1 VKGFSFLRW
10 CLLILLVAGGCAATS
25 PPAPVTGGTPRLV
38 VVFIVD
44 GLPERQAVDYR
55 DQLSPDGF
63 ERFFTRGAW
72 FTNAYYGYSHTV
84 TGPGHA
90 TVLTGAYPHRTGII
104 SNEWIDPATGEAQ
117 YCAGDPAATY
127 VGRKSSKLD
136 GTSPKNL
143 RVESLG
149 DVLKARDPRSRV
161 IAISAKD
168 RGAILPAGKDGIA
181 YMYQSQTGEMVS
193 TTYYMQRHP
202 RWVEEFNAS
211 KPADKYFGVEW
222 KPMLDDSAYARSLPD
237 ERKWYAKG
245 GKLPK
250 KMGDGQEKPGPSFYA
265 EILPTPFSDDLLFSF
280 ARAAIAGENLGK
292 GPAPDLLVV
301 SLSAHDY
308 INHAWGA
315 ESRLSQDHV
324 LQLDRMIAEFF
335 NDLDQALGRENYI
348 AMLTADHGFMPAPEY
363 SQSLGRD
370 AGRVNAAQLSA
381 RVNKELVKTFGE
393 GTWMGPWSAH
403 GVILNRALIRAKGVD
418 AAALAE
424 AARKLIS
431 AEPGIAAAYTHAELE
446 SGSRKGAPLFDVM
459 EKSFDKDRSA
469 DVVVALKPYWMFG
482 PAPGTTHGSPYDY
495 DTNVP
500 LLFYGPPWILPGRID
515 TRVEMADVAP
525 TLARILRIPAP
536 KAAEGKLL
544 PLDLT
549 SR

>member
-1 VKGFSFLRW
+1 MSRFVRCWLA
-10 CLLILLVAGGCAATS
+10 ILVVAAGCATKA
-25 PPAPVTGGTPRLV
+25 PPAPVTGGAPRLV
-38 VVFIVD
+38 VVLIVD
-44 GLPERQAVDYR
+44 GLPERQVVDYR
-55 DQLSPDGF
+55 DQLSPDGL

-84 TGPGHA
+84 TCPGHA

-127 VGRKSSKLD
+127 IGHKSSKLD

-149 DVLKARDPRSRV
+149 DVLRARDPRSRV
-161 IAISAKD
+161 IGISAKD
-168 RGAILPAGKDGIA
+168 RGAILPAGKDGVA

-193 TTYYMQRHP
+193 TTYYMQKHP
-202 RWVEEFNAS
+202 AWVDEFNAS

-222 KPMLDDSAYARSLPD
+222 RPVLDDAAYWRSLADERRWYAR
-237 ERKWYAKG
+237 G

-250 KMGDGQEKPGPSFYA
+250 KMGEGLDKPGPSFYS

-280 ARAAIAGENLGK
+280 ARAAIAGEKLGK
-292 GPAPDLLVV
+292 GPAPDILIV

-315 ESRLSQDHV
+315 ESRLSHDHL
-324 LQLDRMIAEFF
+324 LQLDRMLGEFF
-335 NDLDQALGRENYI
+335 NDLDEIIGRENYI
-348 AMLTADHGFMPAPEY
+348 AMLTADHGFMPAPEH
-363 SQSLGRD
+363 SLSLGRN
-370 AGRVNAAQLSA
+370 AGRVNAAQVSA
-381 RVNKELVKTFGE
+381 KVNRELAKTFGA
-393 GTWMGPWSAH
+393 GAWLGPWSAQ
-403 GVILNRALIRAKGVD
+403 GVVLNHALIHARGVD

-424 AARKLIS
+424 AARKGIA
-431 AEPGIAAAYTHAELE
+431 AEPGIAVAYTHAELE
-446 SGSRKGAPLFDVM
+446 SGSRKGAPLFDAM

-469 DVVVALKPYWMFG
+469 DIVVSLKPYWMFG
-482 PAPGTTHGSPYDY
+482 GTVGTTHGSPYDY

-525 TLARILRIPAP
+525 TLARILRVPAP
-536 KAAEGKLL
+536 RASEGKVL
-544 PLDLT
+544 PLDFT

>member
-1 VKGFSFLRW
+1 MSSFFRW
-10 CLLILLVAGGCAATS
+10 WILVLLVAAGCATKA

-55 DQLSPDGF
+55 DQLSPDGL

-117 YCAGDPAATY
+117 YCAGDTAATY
-127 VGRKSSKLD
+127 IGRKSSKLD

-149 DVLKARDPRSRV
+149 DVLKARDPRSHV
-161 IAISAKD
+161 IALSAKD
-168 RGAILPAGKDGIA
+168 RGAILPAGKDGVA

-193 TTYYMQRHP
+193 TTYYMKQHP
-202 RWVEEFNAS
+202 RWVDEFNAS

-250 KMGDGQEKPGPSFYA
+250 KMGEGQEKPGPAFYA

-280 ARAAIAGENLGK
+280 ARAAIAGEKLGK
-292 GPAPDLLVV
+292 GPAPDILIM

-335 NDLDQALGRENYI
+335 NDLDQAIGRENYI
-348 AMLTADHGFMPAPEY
+348 AVLTADHGFMPAPEY

-381 RVNKELVKTFGE
+381 KVNRELAKTFGE
-393 GTWMGPWSAH
+393 GAWIGPWSAQ
-403 GVILNRALIRAKGVD
+403 GVILNRALIQAKGVD
-418 AAALAE
+418 MAALTTE
-424 AARKLIS
+424 ARKLIA
-431 AEPGIAAAYTHAELE
+431 AEPGIAVAYTHAELE
-446 SGSRKGAPLFDVM
+446 SGSRKDALLFELM

-469 DVVVALKPYWMFG
+469 DIVVSLKPYWMFG
-482 PAPGTTHGSPYDY
+482 PPPGTTHGSPYDY

-515 TRVEMADVAP
+515 TRVEMSDVAP
-525 TLARILRIPAP
+525 TLAKILRIPAP
-536 KAAEGKLL
+536 AAAEGKVL

>member
-1 VKGFSFLRW
+1 MRFGW
-10 CLLILLVAGGCAATS
+10 AILLVAAACATKA
-25 PPAPVTGGTPRLV
+25 PPAPVVGGTPHLV

-44 GLPERQAVDYR
+44 GLPERQVVDYR
-55 DQLSPDGF
+55 DQLSPDGL

-104 SNEWIDPATGEAQ
+104 SNEWIDPVTGEAQ

-127 VGRKSSKLD
+127 IGGKSSKLD

-143 RVESLG
+143 GVESLG
-149 DVLKARDPRSRV
+149 DVLRARDPRSRV
-161 IAISAKD
+161 IGISAKD

-181 YMYQSQTGEMVS
+181 YMYQSGNGEMVS
-193 TTYYMQRHP
+193 TTYYMQKHP
-202 RWVEEFNAS
+202 GWVDEFNAS
-211 KPADKYFGVEW
+211 KPADKYFGAEW

-250 KMGDGQEKPGPSFYA
+250 TVGAGQEKPGPSFYS
-265 EILPTPFSDDLLFSF
+265 EILPTPFSDDLLFAF
-280 ARAAIAGENLGK
+280 ARAAIAGEKLGK
-292 GPAPDLLVV
+292 GAAPDILVI
-301 SLSAHDY
+301 SLSAHDF

-315 ESRLSQDHV
+315 ESRLSQDHL
-324 LQLDRMIAEFF
+324 LQLDRMIGEFF
-335 NDLDQALGRENYI
+335 NDLDQAIGRENYV

-363 SQSLGRD
+363 SLSLGRD
-370 AGRVNAAQLSA
+370 AGRVNAAQISA
-381 RVNKELVKTFGE
+381 RVNKELAKTFGE
-393 GTWMGPWSAH
+393 GPWIGPWSAQ
-403 GVILNRALIRAKGVD
+403 GVILNRVLIRAKGVD
-418 AAALAE
+418 AAALTAQ
-424 AARKLIS
+424 ARKLIA
-431 AEPGIAAAYTHAELE
+431 AEPGIAVAYTHAELE
-446 SGSRKGAPLFDVM
+446 SGSRKGALLFDAM

-469 DVVVALKPYWMFG
+469 DIVVALKPYWMFG
-482 PAPGTTHGSPYDY
+482 GTVGTTHGSPYDY

-525 TLARILRIPAP
+525 TLAKILRIPAP
-536 KAAEGKLL
+536 SASEGKVL